1 MQRLSQF
8 FKKILPWG
16 NKMKGNAAPTK
27 KPEIEKISSGGSSRS
42 KLSRKSIR
50 STASNRK
57 RAWANSETPKS
68 PQHPITPLRPFYANR
83 RVVFS
88 SARQERNQ

>member
-16 NKMKGNAAPTK
+16 NKMKGNVTPPPKAPEAIAKKFTK
-27 KPEIEKISSGGSSRS
+27 S
-42 KLSRKSIR
+42 SRKSVR
-50 STASNRK
+50 STASNK
-57 RAWANSETPKS
+57 RRSWAHSETPKS